1 MKGPGVRGCRGLWV
15 LCQPGIRSS
24 IGLLLC
30 RPAGCSCGRR
40 ERDGDEKGIS
50 FSPPRRGV
58 REGEVGGGRGGGGGE
73 VVLGTGG
80 GGRVVGGGCGRGT
93 VRFCP

>member
-1 MKGPGVRGCRGLWV
+1 M
-15 LCQPGIRSS
+15 
-24 IGLLLC
+24 
-30 RPAGCSCGRR
+30 
-40 ERDGDEKGIS
+40 
-50 FSPPRRGV
+50 
-58 REGEVGGGRGGGGGE
+58 GGGRGGRGGE